1 MPTPFR
7 ELVNRCLVG
16 DHAAMVELVDRYRN
30 PVFGLCYRMLG
41 QRQDAED
48 AAQETMVRMLRSL
61 SGWDPTRDFEPWLLA
76 IAGNRCRSMLA
87 ARQRR
92 PALAVLVEA
101 TCIDHSPDHQAARN
115 LAEEVQ
121 LALRQIRPEYRE
133 AFLLFH
139 EHELTYEQISA
150 ALERPLGTI
159 KTWIRRARRELVAQ
173 LRQREVL
180 QESRHELRRL

>member
-1 MPTPFR
+1 MPAPFR

-16 DHAAMVELVDRYRN
+16 DHAAMVELVDRYHN

-61 SGWDPTRDFEPWLLA
+61 SGWEPTRDFEPWLLA

-87 ARQRR
+87 VRQRR

-101 TCIDHSPDHQAARN
+101 TCIVYSLYQPVARN
-115 LAEEVQ
+115 LIEEV
-121 LALRQIRPEYRE
+121 LLVLRQIHPEYRE
-133 AFLLFH
+133 VLLLLY
-139 EHELTYEQISA
+139 EPVLLYEQICAS
-150 ALERPLGTI
+150 LC
-159 KTWIRRARRELVAQ
+159 
-173 LRQREVL
+173 
-180 QESRHELRRL
+180 RRL